1 MLHSLEIKNYRNLR
15 HLVIPKLG
23 RVNLVIGKNN
33 TGKSS
38 LLEAVAILNTNDIWK
53 TLSAILGDR
62 GEIVD
67 PKDIER
73 VSKFKYAIY
82 SLMPNLN
89 IDSFY
94 EREGIEI
101 NASGNDIISAIKEIY
116 TRINLG
122 YLFWKDDGKAEVV
135 NGFDESN
142 IRDEVLITERR
153 LVNELNIQKK
163 TYSLGR
169 QIGGENL
176 MMSITEDNFKYVSP
190 SLITKINSKL
200 WDQVSLTDYKKTVI
214 KTLHLVDP
222 KILDLDFN
230 SHDEAFI
237 RHDELGK
244 LPLKRMGDGINRI
257 LTIILKMVTCEN
269 GYLLIDEFE
278 NGLHYS
284 VQEKLWEIIFQ
295 LAKKLNIQVFATTH
309 SNDTIDAFSEVATT
323 NPSYADAQLIKLR
336 TINGGIDA
344 VNLSAEEAKG
354 AQESSYLDLRR

>member
-73 VSKFKYAIY
+73 VSKFKYAVY

-94 EREGIEI
+94 EGEGLEI

-122 YLFWKDDGKAEVV
+122 YLLWKDDGKAEIV
-135 NGFDESN
+135 NRFDESN

-190 SLITKINSKL
+190 SLVTKINSKL
-200 WDQVSLTDYKKTVI
+200 WDQISLTDHKETVI

-222 KILDLDFN
+222 KISDLDFN
-230 SHDEAFI
+230 SNDEAFI

-257 LTIILKMVTCEN
+257 LTIILKMVTCGN

-295 LAKKLNIQVFATTH
+295 LAEKLNIQVFATTH
-309 SNDTIDAFSEVATT
+309 SNDTIKAFESLVNSNE
-323 NPSYADAQLIKLR
+323 NYKDSQLIKL
-336 TINGGIDA
+336 INVNGEIKQETADAEDLEVIVDGNIDP
-344 VNLSAEEAKG
+344 
-354 AQESSYLDLRR
+354 R